1 MDEQLTLEYIFFHP
15 EPYRRFKQF
24 LQDKQVPLL
33 AEGTDHTNVEGL
45 VLRIADNLD
54 DALQEAIENYYDAM
68 LALNETMVTGS
79 LDEDAIHQVGLAVS
93 LQDGRSVLASVQPDV
108 LNRVLTVLSQ
118 QELGSLVDA
127 IVAAVENPDERPLC
141 KF

>member
-33 AEGTDHTNVEGL
+33 AESTDHTNVEGL
-45 VLRIADNLD
+45 VLQIADNLD
-54 DALQEAIENYYDAM
+54 DALQDVIENYYDSM

-79 LDEDAIHQVGLAVS
+79 QDDDAIHQVGLAVN
-93 LQDGRSVLASVQPDV
+93 LQDGRSVVAPVQPDV